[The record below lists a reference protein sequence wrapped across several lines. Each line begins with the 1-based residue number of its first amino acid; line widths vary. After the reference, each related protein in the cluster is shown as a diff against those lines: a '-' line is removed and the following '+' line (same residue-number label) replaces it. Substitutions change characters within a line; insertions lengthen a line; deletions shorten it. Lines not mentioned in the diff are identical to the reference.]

1 MARSKSSTFLPS
13 LQSTKRQ
20 TFDGKSKLDDK
31 KIDPVEALARTAD
44 KLHIDE
50 STEGN
55 ITNKLIEETASEEET
70 VEHVR
75 NLRSMT
81 IPSYDIDGMT
91 TEELQASLR
100 KITENAQQ
108 PFVFLTNISEELAR
122 DYDLLIKTKE
132 STDINIELTAVAKRI
147 ESCKMLLEEAES
159 RVKHRRYRANPDDIW
174 TRLSEIV

>member
-132 STDINIELTAVAKRI
+132 STDINVSKSSYI
-147 ESCKMLLEEAES
+147 S
-159 RVKHRRYRANPDDIW
+159 
-174 TRLSEIV
+174 